1 MLQTKTFLS
10 ILGVVVL
17 VFSLNTLQAAT
28 QLRINAAGDLEI
40 LDSKGLL
47 VKSLSNGSIS
57 QSVKSDNQAFKV
69 SYGKDLKGRFTTIV
83 YPDPEKPQTISLNV
97 FKQDVI
103 ISSDAVL
110 TVVAEKDLNT
120 ARLQSGVLGK
130 ISVAG
135 TDLGAGNSVN
145 IQNGAVVANTPPAP
159 QPASKITPTQTQ
171 TAQTQ
176 KSNPAAV
183 TIAEAPQQAPA
194 TAEDAGDYAPE
205 NYDGAHTRKI
215 EGDVMI
221 APKGQTVVDAIKNS
235 PTTPRLDLNQP
246 ITPGSTIQTG
256 PDGKA
261 YIAPFPGAILML
273 EPNTTVEFEELEW
286 KKSNGKVERK
296 MTAFVKQGSVIS
308 AIKGIKPEDLDYKV
322 KTPHGVAAARG
333 TVYITRN
340 NGSSTTVVV
349 SQGRVQVVTAKGT
362 FTIGVDAGNKV
373 TFTAGD
379 ANSPTYSTANID
391 DIRQAERLLAAVQEF
406 IGLDTWRSG
415 TGNGDDRRRA
425 ASPALDAL
433 IGAFQSTF
441 EPDLTPAP
449 MTPTTSPQPQ
459 P

>member
-10 ILGVVVL
+10 ILGVIVL
-17 VFSLNTLQAAT
+17 VFTLNTLQAAT

-159 QPASKITPTQTQ
+159 QPASKITQ

-176 KSNPAAV
+176 KSKPAAV

-205 NYDGAHTRKI
+205 NYNGAHTRKI

-235 PTTPRLDLNQP
+235 PTTPRLDLSQP

-308 AIKGIKPEDLDYKV
+308 AIKGIKPEELDYKV

-349 SQGRVQVVTAKGT
+349 SQGTVQVVTAKGT
-362 FTIGVDAGNKV
+362 YTLDVNAGNKI
-373 TFTAGD
+373 TFTAGGPD
-379 ANSPTYSTANID
+379 GPTDRKANANEISA
-391 DIRQAERLLAAVQEF
+391 AEALLAAVQEF
-406 IGLDTWRSG
+406 ISLDTWRSG
-415 TGNGDDRRRA
+415 TGSGDDTRPA

-449 MTPTTSPQPQ
+449 MTPTTSPP